1 MTKSQTNEDRM
12 GYYAQARSWAEDR
25 QISLK
30 RSRTLAWA
38 LAGVA
43 VAIAA
48 LEAVALASLAPLKS
62 VEPYTILVDRQ
73 TGYTQILKGDGAER
87 ITADDAL
94 IQSMLAQYVVARE
107 RYDITTIAH
116 DYRKVALWSVDR
128 ARTAY
133 MAAMQ
138 TGSADNP
145 TTRLPRTSVIN
156 TFIKSVSRLG
166 PMTAL
171 VRFDTE
177 RVDQGQAN
185 GARQS
190 WIAVVRYRFARA
202 PMSFDD
208 RLINPLGFQV
218 ATYRKDQE
226 SPQPGDTDPAK
237 LQNPAKSTAEQTR
250 QQSAVTQ

>member
-1 MTKSQTNEDRM
+1 MSKSPTNEDRM
-12 GYYAQARSWAEDR
+12 SYYAQAQSWAEDR
-25 QISLK
+25 QILLK
-30 RSRTLAWA
+30 RSRALAWA

-73 TGYTQILKGDGAER
+73 TGYTQILKGDGAEK
-87 ITADDAL
+87 ISADDAL
-94 IQSMLAQYVVARE
+94 IQSMLAQYVIARE
-107 RYDITTIAH
+107 SYDITTIAR

-128 ARTAY
+128 ARTSY
-133 MAAMQ
+133 MAVMQ

-145 TTRLPRTSVIN
+145 TTHLPRTSVVN
-156 TFIKSVSRLG
+156 TYIKSVSRLG
-166 PMTAL
+166 SMAAL

-190 WIAVVRYRFARA
+190 SIAVVRYRFARA

-218 ATYRKDQE
+218 VTYRKDQE
-226 SPQPGDTDPAK
+226 SPQPSDTDPAK
-237 LQNPAKSTAEQTR
+237 LPNPAKQTG
-250 QQSAVTQ
+250 QQPAAVQ